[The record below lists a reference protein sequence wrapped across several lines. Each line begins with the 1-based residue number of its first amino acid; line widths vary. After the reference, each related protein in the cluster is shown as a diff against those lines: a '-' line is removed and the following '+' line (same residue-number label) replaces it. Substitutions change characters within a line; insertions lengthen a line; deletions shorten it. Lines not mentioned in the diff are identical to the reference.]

1 MFWFDEES
9 VRKLRLGNLCSPGLW
24 NRYWD
29 CTCVYCGY
37 KYMHLEIAQLQGV
50 FHNTTSKSG
59 VHLQHLLTAVCIWRR
74 KSYKIGMLARFG
86 FSQVLDFHVSRQF
99 CLRKSEYGTSFKCR
113 HTQYFLFVDR
123 LERAGL
129 SKKPAKM
136 IFFSL
141 LQALGQWGR
150 SKKRA
155 ARSGFSEKRD
165 QWRVLHFT
173 RRPPAFWILFTD
185 REPELE
191 QVTYFIIVFKLY

>member
-1 MFWFDEES
+1 MCI
-9 VRKLRLGNLCSPGLW
+9 LQC
-24 NRYWD
+24 
-29 CTCVYCGY
+29 

-86 FSQVLDFHVSRQF
+86 FSQVLDFHVSRRF

-129 SKKPAKM
+129 SKKLAKM
-136 IFFSL
+136 IFYSL

-155 ARSGFSEKRD
+155 ARSGISDEFHTSLVARPLFGSSSLTESLSWNR
-165 QWRVLHFT
+165 LH
-173 RRPPAFWILFTD
+173 IL
-185 REPELE
+185 
-191 QVTYFIIVFKLY
+191 